1 MNNTLLQITKE
12 YMGAGDVELGKK
24 LLENYL
30 RQRNNEG
37 RLPSVICFYN
47 SGVQLLATE
56 GEILN
61 ILKQIESEG
70 VKLLACKTC
79 LDHFGLTDKLQAG
92 IAGSMIDII
101 TLQDNA
107 DKIIAI

>member
-1 MNNTLLQITKE
+1 MNNTLLQITKD

-47 SGVQLLATE
+47 SGVQLLVTE
-56 GEILN
+56 SETLD
-61 ILKQIESEG
+61 ILKQIEEKG

-79 LDHFGLTDKLQAG
+79 LEYYGLTDKLKAG

-107 DKIIAI
+107 DKVIAI

>member
-1 MNNTLLQITKE
+1 MNTLLQITKN
-12 YMGAGDVELGKK
+12 YLGAGDIELGRK

-30 RQRNNEG
+30 RQRNNEN
-37 RLPSVICFYN
+37 RLPAVICFYN
-47 SGVQLLATE
+47 SGVYLLAEE
-56 GEILN
+56 GEILD
-61 ILKQIESEG
+61 ILKEIEFKG

-79 LDHFGLTDKLQAG
+79 LDYYGLADKMQVG

-101 TLQDNA
+101 TLQDDA